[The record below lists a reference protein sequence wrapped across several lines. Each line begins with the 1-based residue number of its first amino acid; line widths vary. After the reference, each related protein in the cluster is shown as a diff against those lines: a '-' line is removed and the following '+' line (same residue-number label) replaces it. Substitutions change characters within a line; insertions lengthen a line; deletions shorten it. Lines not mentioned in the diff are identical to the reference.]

1 MKNFKL
7 VFLIVFLA
15 IPLFLFAHS
24 PSEISLQYEKE
35 KETLEVKVNHS
46 VRNADRHY
54 IENIIITINDNEYEV
69 LEYDSQ
75 TSENS
80 HDVKTKIP
88 DLSPGDIIKV
98 KAECSR
104 IGSDTKELTIE

>member
-1 MKNFKL
+1 MKNFKPA
-7 VFLIVFLA
+7 FLIVFLTL
-15 IPLFLFAHS
+15 PLFLFAHA
-24 PSEISLQYEKE
+24 PRDISLNYEKE
-35 KETLEVKVNHS
+35 NEILEINVNHS
-46 VRNADRHY
+46 VRSADRHY
-54 IENIIITINDNEYEV
+54 IEYIIITINGNEYEV
-69 LEYDSQ
+69 LEFDSQ

-88 DLSPGDIIKV
+88 DLSNGDIIKV